1 MCQSLPRHR
10 EVPLATHLTKKA
22 GYTKTTAET
31 GAVTLINAFQSDQH
45 KLYTSRLR
53 GSCNR
58 RIGAVAGSFPFGPY
72 LKEDALPANPVT
84 GTNALVVIP
93 AANPAAGDLEMGAD
107 AGIFG
112 WKYDVVSGKFIA
124 NDNRNDS
131 AGNPYEE
138 Y

>member
-1 MCQSLPRHR
+1 MLKRIAGPNNPTNSNTSLFRT
-10 EVPLATHLTKKA
+10 L
-22 GYTKTTAET
+22 ET
-31 GAVTLINAFQSDQH
+31 F
-45 KLYTSRLR
+45 
-53 GSCNR
+53 
-58 RIGAVAGSFPFGPY
+58 
-72 LKEDALPANPVT
+72 EDALPANPVT
-84 GTNALVVIP
+84 DSNALVVIP